1 MKGVIRDTGLDH
13 LTRVLFKQD
22 PSFPTQH
29 STWWQRCYNEP
40 RPHKASTKATV
51 IPGSRQNGKIGEERL
66 VQRPCN
72 DILDGIERG
81 GVDNLVGWNGPDD
94 SEVLL
99 YSTP

>member
-1 MKGVIRDTGLDH
+1 MKSVIRDTGLDH

-22 PSFPTQH
+22 PSFSTQH
-29 STWWQRCYNEP
+29 STWWRRCYNGTAP
-40 RPHKASTKATV
+40 RNSSQEATV
-51 IPGSRQNGKIGEERL
+51 GSGSSQKEHMVEKEL

-81 GVDNLVGWNGPDD
+81 VGEHVVGWHGPDD
-94 SEVLL
+94 PEVLL